1 MAGPVPG
8 LVGTTAGRPAHR
20 GGPGKARTKEHQ
32 MTSNA
37 RGSNR
42 ILGSL
47 RSADGKGIVR
57 MEDRFDTDIDD
68 LWSALTDPRRLARWI
83 GEVEGDLRL
92 GGEFR
97 ARFFASGWEGTGRVE
112 ACEPPRRLLVLT
124 KQPGQRDEQVI
135 EATLTADGDQTI
147 LVWEERGMPLDQ
159 LAAYGAGIQ
168 VHVEDLAAYLAGRER
183 CDADARWAEL
193 LPAYQD
199 LAANV
204 G

>member
-1 MAGPVPG
+1 
-8 LVGTTAGRPAHR
+8 
-20 GGPGKARTKEHQ
+20 

-57 MEDRFDTDIDD
+57 MEDRYDTDIDD
-68 LWSALTDPRRLARWI
+68 LWSALTDPGRLARWL
-83 GEVEGDLRL
+83 GEVDGDLRL

-97 ARFFASGWEGTGRVE
+97 ARFFASGWEGTGRVDT
-112 ACEPPRRLLVLT
+112 CEPPRHLLVLT
-124 KQPGQRDEQVI
+124 KDPDVPYELVI
-135 EATLTADGDQTI
+135 EATLTADGGQTI
-147 LVWEERGMPLDQ
+147 LILEERGMPLDQ

-168 VHVEDLAAYLAGRER
+168 VHVEDLAAYIAGRER
-183 CDADARWAEL
+183 CDAGARWAEL

-199 LAANV
+199 LAASV

>member
-1 MAGPVPG
+1 
-8 LVGTTAGRPAHR
+8 
-20 GGPGKARTKEHQ
+20 
-32 MTSNA
+32 MTSNPGA
-37 RGSNR
+37 GHR

-68 LWSALTDPRRLARWI
+68 LWSALTDPARLARWL

-97 ARFFASGWEGTGRVE
+97 ARYFDGWEGTGRVE
-112 ACEPPRRLLVLT
+112 ACEPPRRLLVVT
-124 KQPGQRDEQVI
+124 RHHRQQDEMAT

-147 LVWEERGMPLDQ
+147 LVWEERGMPLN
-159 LAAYGAGIQ
+159 LIAEYGAGIQ
-168 VHVEDLAAYLAGRER
+168 VHVEDLAAHIAGRER
-183 CDADARWAEL
+183 GDGEARWNEL
-193 LPAYQD
+193 RPAYQD
-199 LAANV
+199 LAAHV